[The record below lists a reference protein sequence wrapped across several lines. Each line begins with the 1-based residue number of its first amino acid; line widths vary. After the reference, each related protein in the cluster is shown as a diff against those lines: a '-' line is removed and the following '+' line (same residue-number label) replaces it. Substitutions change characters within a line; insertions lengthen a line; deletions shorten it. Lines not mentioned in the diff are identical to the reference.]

1 MFLLWKQH
9 IGDKS
14 PYGCLEYKNMLAI
27 CSQLKINL
35 VMKGTKT
42 QYLKGPII
50 FLEEY
55 TSTLHAVPFVR
66 S

>member
-1 MFLLWKQH
+1 
-9 IGDKS
+9 
-14 PYGCLEYKNMLAI
+14 MLAI